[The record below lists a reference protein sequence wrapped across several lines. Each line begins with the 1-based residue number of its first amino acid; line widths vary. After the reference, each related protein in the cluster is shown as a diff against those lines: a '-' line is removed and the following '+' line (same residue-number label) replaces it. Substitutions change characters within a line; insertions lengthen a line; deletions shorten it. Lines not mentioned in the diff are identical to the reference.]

1 MSSIQIEYASLR
13 NPFMDLGKRIA
24 DGIFASMRKSKSLDL
39 YEAKT
44 NHVYMSKPV
53 GV

>member
-1 MSSIQIEYASLR
+1 
-13 NPFMDLGKRIA
+13 MDLSKRLV
-24 DGIFASMRKSKSLDL
+24 DEIFASMRKSKSLDL
-39 YEAKT
+39 YEAKM